1 MGEDWPEDVPRW
13 REQPIPDA
21 ADGMRLDRF
30 LARRFADRSRSELA
44 RGIRAG
50 LVQDE
55 DGRPLRASSTVRA
68 GTALR
73 ILIPGIA
80 PTEPPPP
87 FPPVLYE
94 DDRVIALDKPAGMI
108 CHPAGTHYTWAAISL
123 AKRRWPHDRV
133 DLVHRI
139 DRDTSGI
146 LLLTK
151 DLDAN
156 RFLKAALV
164 EGRAR
169 KEYVALAKG
178 RVRWTRRTVDAPIG
192 PAGGAV
198 RIQQAIRPDG
208 LSARTHV
215 VVEDTRDRPGPG
227 LTQVRCRI
235 ETGRQHQIRVHMA
248 SLGLPLLGDLL
259 YGVPQDV
266 FLGIQEQGHDP
277 STYLHLTG
285 APRHALHAAFVEVPH
300 PDGSTLAV
308 ECPWPADLRA
318 WWDHPDSLP
327 WSPPNDEE
335 GAAVPHPPPP
345 KTR

>member
-1 MGEDWPEDVPRW
+1 MADDWPDDVPRW
-13 REQPIPDA
+13 REQAVPDA

-30 LARRFADRSRSELA
+30 LARRFADRSRSALA

-50 LVQDE
+50 LVQD
-55 DGRPLRASSTVRA
+55 DAGRPLRASATVRG
-68 GTALR
+68 GTSLR

-87 FPPVLYE
+87 FPTVLYE
-94 DDRVIALDKPAGMI
+94 DDRVIAIDKPAGMI
-108 CHPAGTHYTWAAISL
+108 CHPAGTRYAWAVISL
-123 AKRRWPHDRV
+123 AKRHWPEDRV

-139 DRDTSGI
+139 DRDTSGV

-151 DLDAN
+151 DLEAN
-156 RFLKAALV
+156 RFLKAALL
-164 EGRAR
+164 EGRVR

-178 RVRWTRRTVDAPIG
+178 RVPWTRRTVDAPIG

-198 RIQQAIRPDG
+198 RIQQAIRADG
-208 LSARTHV
+208 LAARTHV
-215 VVEDTRDRPGPG
+215 VVEATRTVPGPG

-235 ETGRQHQIRVHMA
+235 ETGRQHQIRVHLA
-248 SLGLPLLGDLL
+248 SLGLPLLGDRL
-259 YGVPQDV
+259 YGVPEDV

-277 STYLHLTG
+277 SAYLHLTG
-285 APRHALHAAFVEVPH
+285 APRHALHAALVEVPH
-300 PDGSTLAV
+300 PDGSTV
-308 ECPWPADLRA
+308 CVRCPWPDDLRA
-318 WWDHPDSLP
+318 WWAEPEALP
-327 WSPPNDEE
+327 WRPSVDEE